1 MTGADVA
8 LRPLRDDED
17 DFAARVYASTRQEEL
32 EPLPWTAEQKAAF
45 LAQQFAAQS
54 AHYAKHYGDASWDVI
69 VVDGRRA
76 GRLIVHR
83 GESEVNVVDIALLP
97 EFRARGVGTML
108 LRAIFAEADAAG
120 LPVTVHAEHMNP
132 ARQLYQRLGFVPV
145 EDLGVYLKLERRP
158 PPGQAKIAS

>member
-8 LRPLRDDED
+8 LRPLGDDED
-17 DFAARVYASTRQEEL
+17 EFSARVYASTRQEEL
-32 EPLPWTAEQKAAF
+32 APLPWTAEQKAAF

-54 AHYAKHYGDASWDVI
+54 AHYAKHYCDASWDVI
-69 VVDGRRA
+69 TVDGRRA

-83 GESEVNVVDIALLP
+83 GHAEINVVDIALLP
-97 EFRARGVGTML
+97 EFRDRGVGTTL
-108 LRAIFAEADAAG
+108 LRAILAEADAAE
-120 LPVTVHAEHMNP
+120 LPVTVHAEHTNP

-158 PPGQAKIAS
+158 QPGQAKIAS